1 MLINK
6 DKQTEQKGK
15 KQVINLETSH
25 EAIRETL
32 HLLSVGNFFEV
43 IQQNSEIGKSAIG
56 PNKAPFW
63 KKVSLVFRTT
73 YHYTYSR

>member
-1 MLINK
+1 ML
-6 DKQTEQKGK
+6 DKISIGQKVFCDYYYFGNI
-15 KQVINLETSH
+15 VVHTFDC
-25 EAIRETL
+25 
-32 HLLSVGNFFEV
+32 LLSVGNFFEV
-43 IQQNSEIGKSAIG
+43 IEQNSEIGKSAIG